1 MLLVLGRTSLA
12 FPWLFVARHTERTR
26 TDTVAQHSV
35 AQHSPCT
42 LNPTGEPK
50 APVPER
56 KDHLDRFLRTM
67 PPDYR
72 ASYSDET
79 IELHRQVC
87 ERRGSATFEVGMF
100 ESRRGLV
107 GLCIAA
113 VDRAGLLALITEAFL
128 VCGMDVVAGDTF
140 TRNLGTSKEAV
151 DLFWVRSPTGAELSE
166 NDVTKLRTTLLGLAA
181 SYATPVPAA
190 VGAPVGTSNSTV
202 RFIEDENGSL
212 STLEVETE
220 DRSGL
225 LLALSRALHAQ
236 RAQIV
241 RSEVRTEG
249 NRVLDR
255 FVITEVDGSPVSA
268 GRRLEIQVA
277 VLSAT
282 EPAKRLTSVPPPPV
296 A

>member
-1 MLLVLGRTSLA
+1 
-12 FPWLFVARHTERTR
+12 
-26 TDTVAQHSV
+26 
-35 AQHSPCT
+35 
-42 LNPTGEPK
+42 
-50 APVPER
+50 VPEQ
-56 KDHLDRFLRTM
+56 KEHLDRFLRTM

-79 IELHRQVC
+79 VELHRQVC

-140 TRNLGTSKEAV
+140 TRNVGTSKEAV

-166 NDVTKLRTTLLGLAA
+166 ADVTKLRTTLLGLAA
-181 SYATPVPAA
+181 SYATPMPAA

>member
-1 MLLVLGRTSLA
+1 
-12 FPWLFVARHTERTR
+12 
-26 TDTVAQHSV
+26 
-35 AQHSPCT
+35 
-42 LNPTGEPK
+42 
-50 APVPER
+50 
-56 KDHLDRFLRTM
+56 M
-67 PPDYR
+67 PPDYQ
-72 ASYSDET
+72 ASSSDGT
-79 IELHRQVC
+79 VELHRQVC
-87 ERRGSATFEVGMF
+87 ERRGSATIDVGIFET
-100 ESRRGLV
+100 RRGLV

-113 VDRAGLLALITEAFL
+113 VDRAGLLAMVTEAFL

-140 TRNLGTSKEAV
+140 TRSVGNTKEAV
-151 DLFWVRSPTGAELSE
+151 DLFWVRSPTGKDLGPSE
-166 NDVTKLRTTLLGLAA
+166 VDKLRSTLLGLAA
-181 SYATPVPAA
+181 SYATPVPAT
-190 VGAPVGTSNSTV
+190 VGAPVGHSNSTV

-212 STLEVETE
+212 CTLEVETE

-255 FVITEVDGSPVSA
+255 FVITEVDGSPVGS

-282 EPAKRLTSVPPPPV
+282 EPAKRLTSAPPPTV
-296 A
+296 G